1 MVLGQFGLKVNLDKS
16 ELVPVGKVS
25 NVEGLSDIL
34 GCRVSKLL
42 MTYLG
47 LPLGSIFKEKDVLNA
62 VIEKMERV
70 GRIKKMY
77 FSKVVK

>member
-25 NVEGLSDIL
+25 NVEDLSDIL
-34 GCRVSKLL
+34 GDRVSKLP

-62 VIEKMERV
+62 VIEKME
-70 GRIKKMY
+70 GQLAG
-77 FSKVVK
+77 